1 MGRSTPVMIGQKEF
15 KSKTA
20 AVSYFMEQREA
31 VKAVSPLKEGELFD
45 ELRDLY
51 LRYCKITDYPLGNR
65 EVYAFSVNYETRHT
79 NQNYGTYLCYWVHFS
94 PKDTDGLS
102 FSVKQAVDAIASAAA
117 EQP

>member
-1 MGRSTPVMIGQKEF
+1 MGRSTPVTIGQKEF

-65 EVYAFSVNYETRHT
+65 DIYAFSVDYAPRHT
-79 NQNYGTYLCYWVHFS
+79 NQNYGSYLCYWVQFS
-94 PKDTDGLS
+94 PKEKLA
-102 FSVKQAVDAIASAAA
+102 FSVKEAVDEIAKAAT
-117 EQP
+117 EQR

>member
-1 MGRSTPVMIGQKEF
+1 MGRSTPVTIGQKEF

-51 LRYCKITDYPLGNR
+51 LRYCEITNHRLGNR